1 MNTRNISTILCCC
14 TIVMSVSLYAA
25 YQPIEP
31 LEDLY
36 NLQNLPRL
44 RPGVICKMFSSYDR
58 TGGNNDGFNGTYSKI
73 RLEDGCS
80 VLAEM
85 SGPGV
90 IQRIWFTHSLH
101 KKDGLLELKQE
112 HIKIYVDG
120 SDTPALDVPLEDLFN
135 GKLPQFPKPLAG
147 SAIGGFYSYV
157 PIPYKDGCKVLV
169 EGDAVKFYHITYSE
183 FPSSE
188 GIESFSMQ
196 MSPQKSK
203 QLANAVKA
211 WSDLG
216 NIKTLG
222 LEDHK
227 KIEMQID
234 SKPSAP
240 YQTDL
245 PEGSHMIR
253 AIYLDTDSNN
263 VILGPKVRFQIFFD
277 SAKSPAVDVPLKFFF
292 GQAFDPDPYRSLMLG
307 KTSDA
312 YYNFF
317 PMPYNKNARLKIS
330 STEPFKSKLTLLL
343 QPLSEYRSD
352 FAYLHAVY
360 NEQSPTKPGV
370 YYPWLTQTGTGHYV
384 GTYLI
389 TSGPKGLPYWLEG
402 DERFTVNDKLL
413 IHGTGSEDYFNCGW
427 YAVENRLNNPGA
439 LPLHGF
445 PIYQQDTEP
454 TRAVAYRWHI
464 ADPVPYEGS
473 IIAEI
478 EHGGD
483 NKFKAHYQSVTYY
496 YDTHPAIAPIKNA
509 IQKN

>member
-1 MNTRNISTILCCC
+1 MNTRILLMFVCCC
-14 TIVMSVSLYAA
+14 IIVISFSLHAA
-25 YQPIEP
+25 YLPTEP

-36 NLQNLPRL
+36 NLQNLSRL
-44 RPGVICKMFSSYDR
+44 RTKVICKMFSSYDR

-73 RLEDGCS
+73 RLENGCS

-85 SGPGV
+85 SGPGA

-112 HIKIYVDG
+112 HIKIYIDG
-120 SDTPALDVPLEDLFN
+120 NDAPALDVPLENLFN
-135 GKLPQFPKPLAG
+135 GKLPQFPNPLVG
-147 SAIGGFYSYV
+147 SVIGGFYCYV
-157 PIPYKDGCKVLV
+157 PIPYKNGCKLLV

-188 GIESFSMQ
+188 GLESFSMQ
-196 MSPQKSK
+196 MSPEKTK

-216 NIKTLG
+216 NINTLG
-222 LEDHK
+222 LADYK
-227 KIEMQID
+227 KIEMQTD
-234 SKPSAP
+234 SKSSVP

-245 PEGSHMIR
+245 PAGPQMIR
-253 AIYLDTDSNN
+253 AIYLDAGSTNDVLDPN
-263 VILGPKVRFQIFFD
+263 VNLQIFFD
-277 SAKSPAVDVPLKFFF
+277 SADSPAVDVPIKFFF
-292 GQAFDPDPYRSLMLG
+292 GQAFDPNPYCSLMLG
-307 KTSDA
+307 KTPDA

-317 PMPYNKNARLKIS
+317 PMPYSKNARLKIS

-343 QPLSEYRSD
+343 QPLSEYKSD
-352 FAYLHAVY
+352 FAYLHAIY
-360 NEQSPTKPGV
+360 NQQNPTEPDV
-370 YYPWLTQTGTGHYV
+370 YYPWLTQNGTGHYV

-402 DERFTVNDKLL
+402 DERFTVNNQLL

-427 YAVENRLNNPGA
+427 YAVENRLNKPGA

-464 ADPVPYEGS
+464 TDPVPYEGS
-473 IIAEI
+473 ILAEI

-496 YDTHPAIAPIKNA
+496 YDTDPGSAHILK
-509 IQKN
+509 